1 MKTKNMK
8 NLGNFTWQA
17 KTEATLHL
25 FKLQRY
31 EQGLNINL
39 INIISFTFHLE
50 GGHG

>member
-1 MKTKNMK
+1 MK

-17 KTEATLHL
+17 KTEPTFHL

-31 EQGLNINL
+31 EQELNINL
-39 INIISFTFHLE
+39 INITSFTFRLE